1 MKSFRFAVVVAVLA
15 VPVVLLA
22 QRPITLGSIA
32 PPNSLWD
39 KALKEMAANLQKDTD
54 RRVRLRIASSSQGD
68 ESTIIRRLKLNSTQ
82 AALLSQ
88 PALGEIDPAF
98 NVLGMP
104 FFFESDEEARHVL
117 TALRPTFERALADQ
131 GLVLIGWGHTG
142 WAHFF
147 TADPV
152 STLDDLRRAK
162 IFTSAGDDGMVQW
175 YKENGFDPV
184 PLAVTDVAMGLNT
197 GLIDAYPLPPYA
209 VMLVQYYRSA
219 PHMLDVPISPV
230 INGLLVTARQ
240 WDRLSAED
248 QRAFMQVGQR
258 FEDQQWQE
266 VPRQDREAVE
276 VMRGRGLIV
285 SIPDAAATTEFRRTA
300 DELTASMRGSMV
312 PAAVY
317 DLAVRERARFRGQ

>member
-1 MKSFRFAVVVAVLA
+1 MRSLRIAVVVILVVIPSVLF
-15 VPVVLLA
+15 A
-22 QRPITLGSIA
+22 QRPFTLGSIA

-39 KALKEMAANLQKDTD
+39 KALKEMAADLQQVTN

-68 ESTIIRRLKLNSTQ
+68 EATIIRRLKLNSTH

-88 PALGEIDPAF
+88 PALGEVDEAF

-104 FFFESDEEARHVL
+104 FFFESDSEARYVL
-117 TALRPTFERALADQ
+117 SALRPTFERALAAQ
-131 GLVLIGWGHTG
+131 GLVLISWGHTG

-152 STLDDLRRAK
+152 RTVEDLKRAK
-162 IFTSAGDDGMVQW
+162 IFTSAGDDAMVQW

-197 GLIDAYPLPPYA
+197 GLINAYPLPPYA

-219 PHMLDVPISPV
+219 PYMLDVPLGPV
-230 INGLLVTARQ
+230 VNALLVTVRT
-240 WDRLSAED
+240 WDRLSVED
-248 QRAFMQVGQR
+248 QEAFLSIGKR
-258 FEDQQWQE
+258 FEDQQWKE
-266 VPRQDREAVE
+266 VPRQDLEAID
-276 VMRGRGLIV
+276 VMRGRGLTV
-285 SIPDAAATTEFRRTA
+285 SIPDAAATAEFRRTA

-317 DLAVRERARFRGQ
+317 DLAVRERNRFRGQ

>member
-1 MKSFRFAVVVAVLA
+1 MRSFRFAVVVAVLA

-39 KALKEMAANLQKDTD
+39 KALKEMAVDLQKVTD
-54 RRVRLRIASSSQGD
+54 RRVRLRIASGSQGD

-88 PALGEIDPAF
+88 PALGEIDTAF
-98 NVLGMP
+98 NVLSMP

-117 TALRPTFERALADQ
+117 AALRPTFERALADQ
-131 GLVLIGWGHTG
+131 GLVLISWGHTG

-197 GLIDAYPLPPYA
+197 GLINAYPLPPYA

-219 PHMLDVPISPV
+219 PHMLDVPLAPV

-248 QRAFMQVGQR
+248 QRAFMQIGQR
-258 FEDQQWQE
+258 FEDQQWHQ
-266 VPRQDREAVE
+266 VPRQDREAIE
-276 VMRGRGLIV
+276 VMRGRGLTV
-285 SIPDAAATTEFRRTA
+285 SIPDAAATNEFRRTA

-317 DLAVRERARFRGQ
+317 DLAVRERDRFRGR

>member
-1 MKSFRFAVVVAVLA
+1 MRSLRIAVVATLLVIPGVLF
-15 VPVVLLA
+15 A

-39 KALKEMAANLQKDTD
+39 KALKEMAADLQKVTN
-54 RRVRLRIASSSQGD
+54 RRVRLRIASGSQGD
-68 ESTIIRRLKLNSTQ
+68 EATIVRRLKLNSTQ

-88 PALGEIDPAF
+88 PALGEVDAAF

-104 FFFESDEEARHVL
+104 FFFESDAEARHIL
-117 TALRPTFERALADQ
+117 SALRSTFDRALADQ
-131 GLVLIGWGHTG
+131 GLVLVSWGHTG

-152 STLDDLRRAK
+152 HTLGDLRRAK
-162 IFTSAGDDGMVQW
+162 IFTSAGDDAMVQW

-197 GLIDAYPLPPYA
+197 GLINAYPLPPYA

-219 PHMLDVPISPV
+219 PHMLDVPLGPV
-230 INGLLVTARQ
+230 INALVVTARA
-240 WDRLSAED
+240 WEGLSAED
-248 QRAFMQVGQR
+248 QEAFLSIGKA
-258 FEDQQWQE
+258 FEDQLWDE
-266 VPRQDREAVE
+266 VPRQDRESIDA
-276 VMRGRGLIV
+276 MRSRGLMV
-285 SIPDAAATTEFRRTA
+285 SVLDAAAMAEFRRIA

-317 DLAVRERARFRGQ
+317 DLAVLARNTFRGQ